1 MKRVALAA
9 LVTFAPALLPAQS
22 SPLVGRWNMS
32 MTVGSRLIN
41 DEETQIVQTG
51 KMTVIQQGDSLIAT
65 LEMQP
70 PEGMPAR
77 PASRMAT
84 KAAPGPITFVHH
96 GTAMISS
103 NGEQK
108 TSPSVSTFKF
118 TVSGNALTGTVER
131 RIEGMDISA
140 APQPVTGT
148 RITG

>member
-1 MKRVALAA
+1 
-9 LVTFAPALLPAQS
+9 
-22 SPLVGRWNMS
+22 
-32 MTVGSRLIN
+32 MTVGSRIIN
-41 DEETQIVQTG
+41 DEETPIMQTG
-51 KMTVIQQGDSLIAT
+51 KMTVVQQGDSLIAT
-65 LEMQP
+65 LEMLP

-84 KAAPGPITFVHH
+84 KAAPGSVTFVHH
-96 GTAMISS
+96 GTAMIST